1 MPTETRPLVV
11 LAGPIHADGQALLAR
26 EADVVVAKD
35 LSEAAVVE
43 LASEAQGLLLRGKPR
58 CSPSLL
64 AACRKLR
71 VVGRHGAGLDIV
83 DIPAATRFGVAVVH
97 APGANAQSVAEHA
110 LMLMLMC
117 ARRALH
123 VDRLTRAGDWGAR
136 DDALNQELAGKT
148 LGVVGLGNVGRR
160 VARIAGALGM
170 RVLAYD
176 KY

>member
-26 EADVVVAKD
+26 EAEVVVAED

-43 LASEAQGLLLRGKPR
+43 LAREAQGLLLRGKPG
-58 CSPSLL
+58 CTPSLL
-64 AACRKLR
+64 AACPKLR

-110 LMLMLMC
+110 LMLMTVC
-117 ARRALH
+117 VKSTST
-123 VDRLTRAGDWGAR
+123 VDKATRAGDW
-136 DDALNQELAGKT
+136 
-148 LGVVGLGNVGRR
+148 
-160 VARIAGALGM
+160 
-170 RVLAYD
+170 
-176 KY
+176 